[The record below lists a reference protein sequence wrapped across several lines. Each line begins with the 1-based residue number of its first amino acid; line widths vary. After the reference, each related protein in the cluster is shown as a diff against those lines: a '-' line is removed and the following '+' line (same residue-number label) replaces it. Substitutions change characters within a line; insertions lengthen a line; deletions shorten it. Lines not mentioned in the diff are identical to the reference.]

1 MDPDVTEVRA
11 KPALHLRSHVRR
23 ERLAATLAHDV
34 EDRRSG
40 VVRRVILGR
49 LARDELADAGV
60 AGQALQ
66 LEERR
71 IAGRSAIGRA
81 GNVDAFRLCVDWR
94 SRSRAEKVRFVVEL
108 AHGTQR

>member
-1 MDPDVTEVRA
+1 MDPDVTEVRP
-11 KPALHLRSHVRR
+11 KPALHLFSHVWR

-34 EDRRSG
+34 EDRRWG

-71 IAGRSAIGRA
+71 VAGRSTIGRA
-81 GNVDAFRLCVDWR
+81 CDVDAFGLCVDWR
-94 SRSRAEKVRFVVEL
+94 PWSDAEKVRFVVEL
-108 AHGTQR
+108 AHCTPR